1 MSDEFAT
8 IRVDG
13 KVAVLDF
20 SDVPPEDIPVILES
34 IEYDLYDYT
43 SATGLKAEVIAT
55 TPMDNSSIAADFGA
69 FGASAADISSAYLP
83 FENIDDWLRSV
94 PFLPRRGYV
103 EEQYG
108 RVAARDAAAAAAAIA
123 AENKRFNDAISAFD
137 REVLLQNRKF
147 EDEARRLSDIAA
159 QTKSQY
165 DIQAAQRAVATA
177 ERNKAEQAA
186 NFELQMDSFDNTQGD
201 FFRDTSTGADPS
213 RAMRSAYVG
222 NQSPLAQYAQR
233 VQDLATASNQ
243 EKLDIQQ
250 ERISEADRQAQAAI
264 RDRQDAANAAEMEAA
279 QKETNRQLAASVVSR
294 SLGYN
299 RLSSDQKESLVQT
312 RLDGGDWE
320 SEMTSFNTVSSDV
333 GPPQGSVDV
342 AAENAA
348 NSGNTFGWGTPP
360 V

>member
-1 MSDEFAT
+1 MSDD
-8 IRVDG
+8 VY
-13 KVAVLDF
+13 F
-20 SDVPPEDIPVILES
+20 SVNGQ
-34 IEYDLYDYT
+34 T
-43 SATGLKAEVIAT
+43 VIAT
-55 TPMDNSSIAADFGA
+55 DLEDGGEFVNTILEYDQINPDIKINLINNAPFETGSVPGFGFDFDFLEPSDFTEKSAITRIDNISRSEKSSALSLQQILDSTAAAERTAAD
-69 FGASAADISSAYLP
+69 
-83 FENIDDWLRSV
+83 
-94 PFLPRRGYV
+94 
-103 EEQYG
+103 
-108 RVAARDAAAAAAAIA
+108 
-123 AENKRFNDAISAFD
+123 NKRFNDAISAFD

-159 QTKSQY
+159 QTQSQY
-165 DIQAAQRAVATA
+165 DIQAAQRARATA

-186 NFELQMDSFDNTQGD
+186 NFELQMDSFENTQGD
-201 FFRDTSTGADPS
+201 FFRETSTGADPS

-264 RDRQDAANAAEMEAA
+264 ADRQAAALATEMEAA

-320 SEMTSFNTVSSDV
+320 TEMTSFNTVSSDV
-333 GPPQGSVDV
+333 GAPQGSVDV

>member
-1 MSDEFAT
+1 MSDDVYLLVNGQTVIAKDLKDKDEFLT
-8 IRVDG
+8 T
-13 KVAVLDF
+13 VL
-20 SDVPPEDIPVILES
+20 
-34 IEYDLYDYT
+34 EYDNINSDIEINL
-43 SATGLKAEVIAT
+43 L
-55 TPMDNSSIAADFGA
+55 DNSPFETGSIPGFGFDFDFLEPSDFTEGGA
-69 FGASAADISSAYLP
+69 IAKIDNISRSNKSSALSLQQ
-83 FENIDDWLRSV
+83 ILDST
-94 PFLPRRGYV
+94 
-103 EEQYG
+103 
-108 RVAARDAAAAAAAIA
+108 AAAERAA
-123 AENKRFNDAISAFD
+123 AENKRFNNAISAFD

-159 QTKSQY
+159 RTKSQY

-201 FFRDTSTGADPS
+201 FFRDTSTAADPS

-233 VQDLATASNQ
+233 VQDLTTASNQ

-264 RDRQDAANAAEMEAA
+264 QDRQDAANAAEREAA

-294 SLGYN
+294 SVGAS
-299 RLSSDQKESLVQT
+299 RLSTDQKESLIQT

-320 SEMTSFNTVSSDV
+320 TEMASFNTVSSDV
-333 GPPQGSVDV
+333 SAPQGSVDV
-342 AAENAA
+342 AAENAVLQSRPQP
-348 NSGNTFGWGTPP
+348 NSGENNYGWGGIPL
-360 V
+360 

>member
-1 MSDEFAT
+1 MSDD
-8 IRVDG
+8 VY
-13 KVAVLDF
+13 F
-20 SDVPPEDIPVILES
+20 SVNGQ
-34 IEYDLYDYT
+34 T
-43 SATGLKAEVIAT
+43 VIAT
-55 TPMDNSSIAADFGA
+55 DLEDGGEFVNTILEYDQINPDIKINLINNAPFETGSVPGFGFDFDFLEPSDFTEKSAITRIDNISRSEKSSALSLQQILDSTAAAERTAAD
-69 FGASAADISSAYLP
+69 
-83 FENIDDWLRSV
+83 
-94 PFLPRRGYV
+94 
-103 EEQYG
+103 
-108 RVAARDAAAAAAAIA
+108 
-123 AENKRFNDAISAFD
+123 NKRFNDAISAFD

-186 NFELQMDSFDNTQGD
+186 NFELQMDSFENTQGD

-264 RDRQDAANAAEMEAA
+264 ADRQAAALATEMEAA

-320 SEMTSFNTVSSDV
+320 TEMTSFNTVSSDV
-333 GPPQGSVDV
+333 GAPQGSVDV